1 MKKSESFEIAVRV
14 VGVVQLLWG
23 IGSVVEAITFQAGI
37 ASAEGFSARYW
48 AIRGV
53 VECVTG
59 LFLLLRANRIVEI
72 AYRGTEKSN

>member
-1 MKKSESFEIAVRV
+1 MKPREILEIAVRI
-14 VGVVQLLWG
+14 VGLVQLLWG
-23 IGSVVEAITFQAGI
+23 VGSIVEAIMYQSGL

-59 LFLLLRANRIVEI
+59 LFLLLRSKHVVETVH
-72 AYRGTEKSN
+72 RSVDNPN